1 MLNSYLKSQLAA
13 LLRHGL
19 TALGA
24 ALVVHHVTQ
33 AQADSLTAMV
43 DPQAVAGFIVAIGSL
58 LWSMYHKHSVAGQ
71 LNGLKGGELLMN
83 YQGANNA
90 TPTPP
95 TTPPTVLPIA
105 LLFLSLVF
113 LTGCTNF
120 VTATGKYGVIV
131 TLTSHQFGL
140 IVQTSTTSDP
150 YPKLILGSS
159 TTSMQFMP
167 TSLTNI
173 VAPNYA
179 FTVDDRVG
187 SLNPFNFNGFYGF
200 GSGQDATY
208 EGSVNPTNTASSVT
222 TQPVLAH

>member
-83 YQGANNA
+83 NQVAKNA
-90 TPTPP
+90 TPTTPTTP

-173 VAPNYA
+173 VAPI
-179 FTVDDRVG
+179 
-187 SLNPFNFNGFYGF
+187 P
-200 GSGQDATY
+200 
-208 EGSVNPTNTASSVT
+208 SVI
-222 TQPVLAH
+222 